1 MKIVLDQ
8 YKLVMVIAVLIQ
20 DYNTLGNL
28 GSSIIPKY
36 RAVLFGIPAYLAL
49 YAIVILGWNI
59 MKDFNTDV
67 YQRVVH

>member
-8 YKLVMVIAVLIQ
+8 YKLVMVVSVLIQ
-20 DYNTLGNL
+20 DNDTFGNL
-28 GSSIIPKY
+28 NSAIIPKY
-36 RAVLFGIPAYLAL
+36 RAALFGIPAYLVL
-49 YAIVILGWNI
+49 YAIVVLGWNI